1 MILSELNVLLLLCEA
16 AAEIFVMRLGN
27 VQPLPKKSS
36 LALGGFRLVLLI
48 WLLKLKMQT
57 LLSRE
62 SPNCIRAVALM
73 LQSSPLQRSGL
84 RPCVV
89 NVDCWEPRLGT
100 GHGG

>member
-1 MILSELNVLLLLCEA
+1 MIFSELNVLLLLCKA

-62 SPNCIRAVALM
+62 SPNCI
-73 LQSSPLQRSGL
+73 
-84 RPCVV
+84 
-89 NVDCWEPRLGT
+89 
-100 GHGG
+100 